1 MIFHFIH
8 LHEWY
13 LAKELN
19 RYEPNSIATDGFIY
33 CCTQT
38 QINELA
44 NKLYNSQNDLLL
56 LEIDTNSV
64 KNPLIYEDL
73 YKLNQLFPHLYGA
86 LNLDAINEIYHVQS
100 IVDGKVV
107 LKSFRPN

>member
-19 RYEPNSIATDGFIY
+19 RYEPNSIATDGFIH

-44 NKLYNSQNDLLL
+44 NLLL
-56 LEIDTNSV
+56 FEIDTNSV
-64 KNPLIYEDL
+64 KEPLIYEDL
-73 YKLNQLFPHLYGA
+73 YDLNQLFPHLYGA
-86 LNLDAINEIYHVQS
+86 LNLDAINKIYHVQS
-100 IVDGKVV
+100 FVDGKIV
-107 LKSFRPN
+107 LKPFRPIQG